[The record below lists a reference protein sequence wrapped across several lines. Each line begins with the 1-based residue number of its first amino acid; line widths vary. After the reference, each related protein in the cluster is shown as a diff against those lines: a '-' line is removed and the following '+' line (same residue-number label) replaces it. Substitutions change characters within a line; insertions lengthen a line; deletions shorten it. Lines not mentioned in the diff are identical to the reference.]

1 MPPVCRAHRRTDRSR
16 PRGRYDSF
24 VNWEFFPSV
33 DVPILVYFKETQTPE
48 ESWGVGPGEWANN
61 DAAIAKGA
69 VKGQV
74 PLWSVCAYCSSRK
87 CRTRA
92 LRTAGRLV
100 CR

>member
-1 MPPVCRAHRRTDRSR
+1 MRLLPASARRRLHTHPTRR
-16 PRGRYDSF
+16 PRGRYDTF

-69 VKGQV
+69 VQGQV
-74 PLWSVCAYCSSRK
+74 RLQSVCA
-87 CRTRA
+87 
-92 LRTAGRLV
+92 
-100 CR
+100 